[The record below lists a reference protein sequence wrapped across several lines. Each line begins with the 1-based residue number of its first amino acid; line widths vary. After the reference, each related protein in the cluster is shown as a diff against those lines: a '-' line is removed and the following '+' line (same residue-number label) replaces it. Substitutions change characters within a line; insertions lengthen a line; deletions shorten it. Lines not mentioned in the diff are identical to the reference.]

1 MISKLET
8 QSPDALLDSYL
19 KSLETGKL
27 LDRFYVTD
35 EEAGEL
41 GPVLK
46 IGSGKGEVFVGYAQ
60 VAAAVRD
67 VTQTLTE
74 NRLEPRGPRIVRTQG
89 DLAWLVDLIWWSG
102 VADEKAFGSLTR
114 WTAVCVRTRERGWRF
129 LQVHV
134 SEEVE

>member
-1 MISKLET
+1 MEANE
-8 QSPDALLDSYL
+8 P
-19 KSLETGKL
+19 EGL
-27 LDRFYVTD
+27 LDRYLDSLEKGETLEGFYVTD

-41 GPVLK
+41 GPVVK
-46 IGSGKGEVFVGYAQ
+46 IGSGKDEVFVGYER
-60 VAAAVRD
+60 VAAAVRG

-74 NRLEPRGPRIVRTQG
+74 NRLEARGPRIVRTKG

-102 VADEKAFGSLTR
+102 TAHGKAFGSLTR
-114 WTAVCVRTRERGWRF
+114 WTAVCVRTPARGWRF

>member
-1 MISKLET
+1 MET
-8 QSPDALLDSYL
+8 SDPAVLLDRYL
-19 KSLETGKL
+19 QSLETGEP
-27 LDRFYVTD
+27 LDSFYVTD

-41 GPVLK
+41 GPVVK

-60 VAAAVRD
+60 VAAAVRE
-67 VTQTLTE
+67 VTRTLTE

-102 VADEKAFGSLTR
+102 VAGGTAFGSLTR
-114 WTAVCVRTRERGWRF
+114 WTAVCVRTPARGWRF

-134 SEEVE
+134 SEEVD